1 MFLFFNSKS
10 EMRDDKNIKLLILR
24 HLKAANVDYAFSI
37 AKNLGIKTEDAVKGL
52 EELEDE
58 GLVVKVFGRGL
69 KRTKAKMK
77 RSPEVRKHHTYYT
90 LTKKGKEYLKEN
102 ERNKS

>member
-1 MFLFFNSKS
+1 MQ
-10 EMRDDKNIKLLILR
+10 DDKNDLKLLILR

-37 AKNLGIKTEDAVKGL
+37 ARNLGIETEDAV

-58 GLVVKVFGRGL
+58 GFVVKVFGRGL

-90 LTKKGKEYLKEN
+90 LTKKGKEYLREN
-102 ERNKS
+102 ERS

>member
-1 MFLFFNSKS
+1 MQN
-10 EMRDDKNIKLLILR
+10 DKNDLKLLILR
-24 HLKAANVDYAFSI
+24 HLKTANVDYAFSI
-37 AKNLGIKTEDAVKGL
+37 ARNIGIETEDAVEEL

-58 GLVVKVFGRGL
+58 GFVVKVFGGGL

-90 LTKKGKEYLKEN
+90 LTKKGKEYLREN
-102 ERNKS
+102 EKSKS